1 MDCSKINDHDCI
13 KIADKVEALVDGEL
27 TQEEEKEL
35 LAEIRKCP
43 KCLDE
48 LNIQKQYKEFIIKKL
63 DRKCC
68 HQEIMQVIRQQLKVD

>member
-1 MDCSKINDHDCI
+1 MDCIKINDHDCI

-27 TQEEEKEL
+27 TQEEEMEL

-68 HQEIMQVIRQQLKVD
+68 HQEIMQVIRQQLKAD

>member
-1 MDCSKINDHDCI
+1 MDFSTNHNCIEISK
-13 KIADKVEALVDGEL
+13 KLEAMVDGEL
-27 TQEEEKEL
+27 TQQEEKEM

-48 LNIQKQYKEFIIKKL
+48 LNIQKQYKQFIINKL

-68 HQEIMQVIRQQLKVD
+68 HQEIMQVIRQQLKAD

>member
-1 MDCSKINDHDCI
+1 MDCIENKGHNCREL
-13 KIADKVEALVDGEL
+13 ADKLEALVDGEL
-27 TQEEEKEL
+27 TSEEEKAL

-48 LNIQKQYKEFIIKKL
+48 LNIQKQYKEFIISKL